1 MEETLFGMR
10 LLPAVACSA
19 LLGVL
24 PLLGADSAY
33 KPASPEPTPEETQIL
48 ELLNRFR
55 ANPRAE
61 LEWIAPKG
69 GTPRQSWGGVDWEMF
84 RKEMSALKAAP
95 PLVFNLQL
103 LDAARKHS
111 HYMILNGMTHVEEAG
126 KPGFEGASFSDRC
139 KKAGYL
145 GAAGAENC
153 FRDSSGPEGSHV
165 GFIVDSG
172 EGPGGMQPRRGH
184 RANMMGGFREIG
196 CSGVP
201 HDGRLCVTHD
211 FGNRGA
217 ARMAGGVA
225 YCDKNGNSFYDLGEG
240 LGNVRISA
248 DDGTGT
254 VTWRSGAYEL
264 DLKTSNKVVLKAEF
278 SGLSFTK
285 TFEAGK
291 DNLKFDWVLTQEQ
304 LDEKA
309 DQILAQVE
317 KVNKETQA
325 SAYTNA
331 LLSLYLGT
339 KGLAVSAER
348 RAKIDELTKDVRTDV
363 EAHQKAVLDALEQ
376 YDPMKFPRILGEHR
390 KSYGTGP
397 LANWFKEAE
406 LTATQKGQV
415 IIFEKQSEGMKP
427 QQSVK
432 KPFVQQ
438 LEAIAKQMQ
447 EPLFRAQMESLVARA
462 KAVGP

>member
-1 MEETLFGMR
+1 MR
-10 LLPAVACSA
+10 VLRAVACFA
-19 LLGVL
+19 LLSASSL
-24 PLLGADSAY
+24 CGAENVY
-33 KPASPEPTPEETQIL
+33 KPASPEPTPEETLIL

-55 ANPRAE
+55 ANPQAE

-69 GTPRQSWGGVDWEMF
+69 GKPRQSWGGVDWEMF

-95 PLVFNLQL
+95 PLVFNLQI

-111 HYMILNGMTHVEEAG
+111 HYMVLNGMTHVEEAG
-126 KPGFEGASFSDRC
+126 KPGFQGASFGERC
-139 KKAGYL
+139 KKAGYA
-145 GAAGAENC
+145 GFPGAENC
-153 FRDSSGPEGSHV
+153 FLDSSGPEGSHV

-172 EGPGGMQPRRGH
+172 AGPGGMQPGRGH
-184 RANMMGGFREIG
+184 RTNMMGGYREIG
-196 CSGVP
+196 CSAVP
-201 HDGRLCVTHD
+201 HDGRFSVTHD

-225 YCDKNGNSFYDLGEG
+225 YCDKNGNSFYDLDEG

-254 VTWRSGAYEL
+254 VTWMSGAYEL
-264 DLKTSNKVVLKAEF
+264 DLKTSNRVVMKAEF
-278 SGLSFTK
+278 GGLSFTK

-304 LDEKA
+304 LNEKA
-309 DQILAQVE
+309 DQLLAQME

-325 SAYTNA
+325 SAYANA

-339 KGLAVSAER
+339 KGLPVNAER
-348 RAKIDELTKDVRTDV
+348 RAKIDELTKDVRTDL

-415 IIFEKQSEGMKP
+415 IIFEKQSAGMKP
-427 QQSVK
+427 QQSLK
-432 KPFVQQ
+432 KAFVQQ

-447 EPLFRAQMESLVARA
+447 EPLFRAEMESLVARA
-462 KAVGP
+462 KAVGA